1 MREAL
6 YRKWLPGVSC
16 MENRNGRKK
25 RNLGMKYNKEGRQSA
40 SSSKTLETFLNTT
53 QCHNPEEES

>member
-16 MENRNGRKK
+16 MENRNGRKEQK
-25 RNLGMKYNKEGRQSA
+25 PRNEVPQGKETA
-40 SSSKTLETFLNTT
+40 SSKTLETFPTTT
-53 QCHNPEEES
+53 QYHNSEEEH